1 MDSYR
6 STILFLIVL
15 MALSAT
21 FSASETALTAANK
34 IRLKNQA
41 EYGDKRAAGAL
52 KLAEKYD
59 IPFLDSM
66 TTVQWFGLILY
77 R

>member
-6 STILFLIVL
+6 STILILVIL

-41 EYGDKRAAGAL
+41 EEGDKKGRRSPEAG
-52 KLAEKYD
+52 
-59 IPFLDSM
+59 
-66 TTVQWFGLILY
+66 